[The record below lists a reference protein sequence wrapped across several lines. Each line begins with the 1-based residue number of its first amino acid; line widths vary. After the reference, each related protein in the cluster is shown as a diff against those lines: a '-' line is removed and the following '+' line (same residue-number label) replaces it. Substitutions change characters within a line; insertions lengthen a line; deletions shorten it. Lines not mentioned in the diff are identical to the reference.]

1 MSHFSTV
8 VLYIFVIIWAVF
20 WGRIAQKKR
29 AVRKGLQIV
38 TCTSIF
44 KLVIAL
50 VVPWFIL
57 AFTNIGVDYEHY
69 YDIIYKVTWYDY
81 ADYFTWEPFF
91 LLMSVFFKT
100 ICNGNPDLVIFIY
113 KTITVF
119 LIGTSMYLLRN
130 EVRLWL
136 SIMVYMML
144 FYFGSF
150 YLIAMCLASSIVS
163 LAVILWLKNGKLIIP
178 LAMII
183 LAAQIHNAMYMF
195 LPLFILAVYF
205 SKSANSNNIK
215 LFIITISFLAAGI
228 LAMTIFRWAINN
240 IESFHYSAYTDVSN
254 EGSGL
259 MFFIRF
265 GTLFLLMYLYS
276 KINFEYSDKF
286 RFFIIFALGSALFYN
301 MAYTFRVIGRMDFSL
316 ISLYYFFF
324 PYMYSKTI
332 DKSRLYKTYMY
343 QNINLL
349 CFVFLFLLGFDE
361 VSGRIVDK
369 FSPGLGHWTF
379 FMPF

>member
-29 AVRKGLQIV
+29 AVRESLQIF
-38 TCTSIF
+38 TCTSIV

-69 YDIIYKVTWYDY
+69 YDIIDKVTWYDY

-91 LLMSVFFKT
+91 LLMSVFLKT

-119 LIGTSMYLLRN
+119 LIGISMYLLRN

-163 LAVILWLKNGKLIIP
+163 FAVVLWYKNNKIIIP
-178 LAMII
+178 LLLI
-183 LAAQIHNAMYMF
+183 LVAAQIHNSMYLF
-195 LPLFILAVYF
+195 LPIFILAVYY
-205 SKSANSNNIK
+205 SKSVHNNILK
-215 LFIITISFLAAGI
+215 FFVMVFSFIAAGG
-228 LAMTIFRWAINN
+228 LAMVIFKWAAGN
-240 IESFHYSAYTDVSN
+240 IESFHYNSYTDLTDN
-254 EGSGL
+254 GGGL
-259 MFFIRF
+259 MFYIRF
-265 GTLFLLMYLYS
+265 GTLSYIMYEYY
-276 KINFEYSDKF
+276 KINKDVSDKI
-286 RFFIIFALGSALFYN
+286 RFFVVFALGSALFYN
-301 MAYTFRVIGRMDFSL
+301 MAYTFRVIGRMDFAL
-316 ISLYYFFF
+316 ITFYYLFL
-324 PYMYSKTI
+324 PYMFNKSI
-332 DKSRLYKTYMY
+332 DKARLLNTNKY
-343 QNINLL
+343 QAINLL
-349 CFVFLFLLGFDE
+349 CFVFLFFLGYDE
-361 VSGRIVDK
+361 MSARIVDRI
-369 FSPGLGHWTF
+369 SPGLGHWILF
-379 FMPF
+379 VPF